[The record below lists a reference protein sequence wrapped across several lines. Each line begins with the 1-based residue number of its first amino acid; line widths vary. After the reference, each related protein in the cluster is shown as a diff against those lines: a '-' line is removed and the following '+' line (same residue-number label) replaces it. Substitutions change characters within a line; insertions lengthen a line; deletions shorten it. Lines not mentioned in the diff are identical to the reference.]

1 VRRLAIAAGIGAV
14 SAAALTLLRG
24 SRNGLPGLRRLRLE
38 RGLAAVRLAARGG
51 ARYATSAPRLF
62 ASAGE
67 HREALRNDLALQTA
81 EDVAATLGTMKGVLM
96 KLGQMASYVDDS
108 LSPAARRTLSRLQ
121 DSVPPMSPELAAQV
135 ITEELGQPPDRA
147 FATWDPEPIAAASI
161 GQVHRAITRD
171 GRAVAVKVQYPG
183 IAETI
188 EADLGNVALLRRMLK
203 ITAPMQDVDALLAEL
218 RERVTEEL
226 DYRREARNQQMF
238 ARYYAGHPT
247 IGVPGIVPELCTRRV
262 VTSDLADGARFAE
275 LLTWSQAERDLAA
288 ETIYRFVFRSLYGAQ
303 AFNGDPHPGN
313 YLFHPGGRVTFLD
326 FGLVKHFTPGE
337 LRPLVAMVKHLCVD
351 NDPDGFRR
359 AMEDAGFLMRGAP
372 LPTDMIVEHMA
383 VFYDTVR
390 ERGPRTMTGAYAS
403 AVTRRFFD
411 FRSPLAAYVQIPRSY
426 VILQRINLG
435 LFALLGEL
443 SATADWRCIAEE
455 IWPFVQGPPCTPM
468 GAAEAGW
475 RAGKL
480 PREQVERPQVP
491 GRRVADEGRR
501 GRDPAGE
508 DVELRTQCRGLGVH
522 RARAGHVPPPGGQA
536 VLQRLDRGDRL
547 GRGERAVPGTMHE
560 DLAEQA
566 GAAGLVDGGAVRLL
580 VLGHDQ
586 PVARGVHGQHRD
598 RDPAVEGDVLDQV
611 GLGVRAGLDP
621 RRAVQRQQVLGQAQ
635 PGRPVERN
643 DFLEVGGL
651 SQVGEVVHAG
661 VPGRVATGP
670 GLEFGPEGEDERE
683 GHLRTPHEL
692 VRLLGGVVGGGGFGG
707 QGGEPAGRVAERRDQ
722 GEAGPALRGRLGL
735 SPRDLGGLQVGRGVG
750 DVDGLHR
757 GVDQLLERELRVE
770 RGVPGGHAAGQHAA
784 HGQRGVEPLRV
795 VLQQPGGDDAAQRVP
810 PGDRRP
816 GLAVEAA
823 EGVQRVDLVG

>member
-1 VRRLAIAAGIGAV
+1 VAVAAGIGGV
-14 SAAALTLLRG
+14 SVAALTLLR
-24 SRNGLPGLRRLRLE
+24 SRARGNRVRGPRPGRLRFE
-38 RGLAAVRLAARGG
+38 RGMAAVRLVARGG

-67 HREALRNDLALQTA
+67 HRQVLRNDLALQTA

-96 KLGQMASYVDDS
+96 KLGQMASYVDDG

-135 ITEELGQPPDRA
+135 VTEELGQPPERA

-161 GQVHRAITRD
+161 GQVHRAITHD

-183 IAETI
+183 IAEAI

-247 IGVPGIVPELCTRRV
+247 IGVPGIVTELSTRRL

-275 LLTWSQAERDLAA
+275 LTSWSQAERDLAA
-288 ETIYRFVFRSLYGAQ
+288 ETIYRFVFRSLYEAH

-313 YLFHPGGRVTFLD
+313 YLFHGGGRVTFLD
-326 FGLVKHFTPGE
+326 FGLVKHFTADE

-351 NDPDGFRR
+351 NDPEGFRR
-359 AMEDAGFLMRGAP
+359 AMEDAGFLMPAAP

-383 VFYDTVR
+383 MFYDTVR

-443 SATADWRCIAEE
+443 TATADWRCIAEE

-475 RAGKL
+475 RAARTGAGHPDRSVRL
-480 PREQVERPQVP
+480 SFDLSLLTLGPRERRLAELRDQIEGPQVP
-491 GRRVADEGRR
+491 GRAVADEGRVGR
-501 GRDPAGE
+501 GDLAADGE
-508 DVELRTQCRGLGVH
+508 DTELGAERRRLGVH
-522 RARAGHVPPPGGQA
+522 RGRARHVPLPGGQA
-536 VLQRLDRGDRL
+536 VLQRLDGGDGL
-547 GRGERAVPGTMHE
+547 GRGERAVPGAVHE
-560 DLAEQA
+560 DLAEQVA
-566 GAAGLVDGGAVRLL
+566 AAGPVDGAAVRLL
-580 VLGHDQ
+580 VLRHDQ
-586 PVARGVHGQHRD
+586 PVSGGVHGEHRD
-598 RDPAVEGDVLDQV
+598 RDAAVEGDVLDQV
-611 GLGVRAGLDP
+611 ELGVRVGLDP
-621 RRAVQRQQVLGQAQ
+621 RGAVQRLHVLAQAE
-635 PGRPVERN
+635 PGGLVQRP
-643 DFLEVGGL
+643 DLLEVGGL
-651 SQVGEVVHAG
+651 GQVGEVVHAG
-661 VPGRVATGP
+661 VPGRVAAGP
-670 GLEFGPEGEDERE
+670 GLEFGAEREDERE
-683 GHLRTPHEL
+683 GDLGVPEEL
-692 VRLLGGVVGGGGFGG
+692 VGFLGGVVGGRGFG
-707 QGGEPAGRVAERRDQ
+707 
-722 GEAGPALRGRLGL
+722 
-735 SPRDLGGLQVGRGVG
+735 
-750 DVDGLHR
+750 
-757 GVDQLLERELRVE
+757 
-770 RGVPGGHAAGQHAA
+770 
-784 HGQRGVEPLRV
+784 
-795 VLQQPGGDDAAQRVP
+795 
-810 PGDRRP
+810 
-816 GLAVEAA
+816 
-823 EGVQRVDLVG
+823 